1 MSFIH
6 NITLLPVV
14 VILALTCVVL
24 MMAVFCPKSRSIY
37 YVAQLAV
44 IAGIV
49 LTFLQ
54 YEFLAKATII
64 ASSSLIIDHL
74 SAMSSIFIL
83 VLSLFAFLYAKKE
96 LKRMKLAHGE
106 YYGLC
111 LFSILGMLLMA
122 SAFNFITLYL
132 SIELMSLPLYALCIY
147 KRESGKSAEA
157 AIKYFVTGALASG
170 LMLYGLS
177 LIFGATQTINFS
189 QISVN
194 LVDMSSSSNVLMLV
208 GIAFVFAGFAFKF
221 GLAPF
226 HMWVPD
232 VFEGVPSVVALFIA
246 SAPKI
251 ATFAIVVRLFFTV
264 FNPLHAQWTHFFILI
279 AVLSLLLGNIT
290 AIAQTNIKRLFAYSS
305 IAHMGYMILGLIA
318 GTKLGLSAS
327 LFYVVSYSFVT
338 VGGFGVLALMNS
350 QGYEIKNISD
360 LSGLNQ
366 RNPWLAFIMLLL
378 IFSMAGVPPTV
389 GFVAKLGVIM
399 SLVQQ
404 HYIAL
409 AVFAVLMAVIGLYY
423 YLRIIKVMYFE
434 SSTKAIAIPEVPADA
449 TVAITIN
456 GLAVLLFGVFPGVL
470 LSLCH
475 MAFV

>member
-24 MMAVFCPKSRSIY
+24 MMAVFSPKNRLIY
-37 YVAQLAV
+37 YVAQLAI

-54 YEFLAKATII
+54 YKLLAKAAII

-74 SAMSSIFIL
+74 SAVCSLFIL
-83 VLSLFAFLYAKKE
+83 VLSLFSFLYAKKE
-96 LKRMKLAHGE
+96 LKRMKLAQGE

-132 SIELMSLPLYALCIY
+132 AVELMSLPLYALCIY
-147 KRESGKSAEA
+147 KRKSGKSAEA

-177 LIFGATQTINFS
+177 LIFGATQTISFS
-189 QISVN
+189 QISIN
-194 LVDMSSSSNVLMLV
+194 LVDMSSSENVLLLV
-208 GIAFVFAGFAFKF
+208 GIAFIFAGFAFKF
-221 GLAPF
+221 GMAPF

-232 VFEGVPSVVALFIA
+232 VFEGVPSAVALFIA

-264 FNPLHAQWTHFFILI
+264 FNPLHAQWLHFFILV
-279 AVLSLLLGNIT
+279 AVLSMLLGNLT
-290 AIAQTNIKRLFAYSS
+290 AMVQTNIKRLFAYSS
-305 IAHMGYMILGLIA
+305 IAHMGYMVLGLIA

-327 LFYVVSYSFVT
+327 LFYIVSYCFVA
-338 VGGFGVLALMNS
+338 VGGFGVLALLNS

-360 LSGLNQ
+360 LSGLNH

-378 IFSMAGVPPTV
+378 VFSMAGVPPTV

-399 SLVQQ
+399 ALVQQ
-404 HYIAL
+404 HYISL
-409 AVFAVLMAVIGLYY
+409 AVFSVLMAVVGIYY

-434 SSTKAIAIPEVPADA
+434 ASIKSLAIPEIPAGA

-456 GLAVLLFGVFPGVL
+456 GLVVLLFGIFPSVL

-475 MAFV
+475 LAFV